1 MASFPEEDHDL
12 FYQGN
17 STGSGVLCDE
27 ASEGHCSAFLDE
39 IGHGCSNFSPGSL
52 FDPDGAAV
60 DASGVLVETLQV
72 FDVETYHDHL
82 DRAWHSLEPQSALKF
97 PWESGIWNE
106 IFGDGDRASSAVV
119 PKLFRP
125 NVVPLPDLTPVQP
138 PVGKARRLEPVP
150 HSWQQVVM
158 ASDVATWQEMHDA
171 KLDTAI
177 KRWFDVVIMFPTS
190 FQLVFQLAALTS
202 LAEQMTMMRD
212 VIGSRSPS
220 TLLKRV
226 NSITRYMTFLR
237 SKGITAPGV
246 ESDFYAFLNEQRD
259 AGAPLSRMAAVV
271 ESVRFMEHVLGL
283 TGVIVL
289 LSKRCLGAAKL
300 PTAGPQRQASPLTV
314 EELAALHDILLDETE
329 DVWNRNM
336 AGAFLCCVY
345 TRSRWSDMQ
354 HTNVLLADPD
364 RHMPEFLELSITD
377 YKTKAANAWRGGL
390 MAAVAPAV
398 GVSFENWG
406 SVWLAVREE
415 LAAPLTAGFPLMPA
429 PDMSGGPTKRPISTK
444 EVAGWVKLLLNKRGL
459 EVGERRV
466 SSHSGKATMLS
477 YLAKY
482 GADLSVREILGGHV
496 AHLQSVI
503 RYSRDAL
510 AEPLRVLCRMLLDI
524 RVGTFVPDATRSGY
538 FQEVEPLQFSEA
550 LAPDTV
556 EISDEEAVKVELP
569 EPVVQQDQPPEME
582 LDTDSSSD
590 EDGVNSAKCG
600 RAVAVPKAPP
610 GFKLYQHTKSRM
622 LHLMDQEHSKI
633 FQCGRMAGAKHEIS
647 QTSRL
652 RWDTPCCGRCWRAAG
667 HVLGPRLT
675 VAAPDNEGAGSASDL
690 VT

>member
-1 MASFPEEDHDL
+1 MH
-12 FYQGN
+12 
-17 STGSGVLCDE
+17 
-27 ASEGHCSAFLDE
+27 
-39 IGHGCSNFSPGSL
+39 I
-52 FDPDGAAV
+52 
-60 DASGVLVETLQV
+60 
-72 FDVETYHDHL
+72 FDVESYHDNL
-82 DRAWHSLEPQSALKF
+82 DRAWHSLEPQSTLKF
-97 PWESGIWNE
+97 PWECGIWND
-106 IFGDGDRASSAVV
+106 IFGAGDRASSAVV
-119 PKLFRP
+119 PKMVRP
-125 NVVPLPDLTPVQP
+125 NVVPLPDPMPVQP
-138 PVGKARRLEPVP
+138 PERKSRRLEPVAS
-150 HSWQQVVM
+150 SWQQVVM

-171 KLDTAI
+171 KLDTAL
-177 KRWFDVVIMFPTS
+177 KRWIDVVIMFPTT
-190 FQLVFQLAALTS
+190 FELVFQLAALAT

-212 VIGSRSPS
+212 IIGSRSPL

-237 SKGITAPGV
+237 TRGITAPGV

-271 ESVRFMEHVLGL
+271 ESIRFMEHVMGL
-283 TGVIVL
+283 TGVIDL

-300 PTAGPQRQASPLTV
+300 PTAGPQQQASPLKV
-314 EELAALHDILLDETE
+314 EELATLHDILLDETE

-354 HTNVLLADPD
+354 HTNVLIADPD
-364 RHMPEFLELSITD
+364 THMPEFLELTITD
-377 YKTKAANAWRGGL
+377 FKTKAANAWRGGL
-390 MAAVAPAV
+390 MAAVAPAM

-406 SVWLAVREE
+406 AVWLAVRAQ
-415 LAAPLTAGFPLMPA
+415 LAAPLSAGFPIMPA
-429 PDMSGGPTKRPISTK
+429 PDMSGDPTKRPISTK
-444 EVAGWVKLLLNKRGL
+444 EVSGWVKLLLNKRGL

-466 SSHSGKATMLS
+466 TSHSGKATMLS

-482 GADLSVREILGGHV
+482 GADLAVREIFGGHV

-524 RVGTFVPDATRSGY
+524 RVGTFLPDETRSGY
-538 FQEVEPLQFSEA
+538 FKEVEPMQFSDA
-550 LAPDTV
+550 MAPETV

-569 EPVVQQDQPPEME
+569 EPAVQQDQHPEME

-590 EDGVNSAKCG
+590 EEGVSSAKCG

-622 LHLMDQEHSKI
+622 LHLMDQEYNKV
-633 FQCGRMAGAKHEIS
+633 FQCGRMAGAKHEIP
-647 QTSRL
+647 QTGRL
-652 RWDTPCCGRCWRAAG
+652 RWDTPCCGKCWRDAG
-667 HVLGPRLT
+667 HALGPRVT
-675 VAAPDNEGAGSASDL
+675 VAAPDSKGAGSAFDQAK
-690 VT
+690 